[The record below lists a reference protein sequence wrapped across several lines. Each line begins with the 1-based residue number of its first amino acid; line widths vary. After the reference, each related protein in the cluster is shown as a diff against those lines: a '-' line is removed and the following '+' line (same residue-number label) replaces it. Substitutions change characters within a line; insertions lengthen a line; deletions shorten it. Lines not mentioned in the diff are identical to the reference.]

1 MNKESTYQMDDE
13 NGFEN
18 QNMQDIIS
26 FDSPLAP
33 HLDPYSLLYLQK
45 YNDFNIDYQK
55 PNNNNENEHE
65 NEANLNSPISNH
77 NTITISPN
85 LSNNTFYIS
94 NTPPNLSND
103 NICFDTLNAIC
114 PSNIENKD
122 SFLLNKKRSQS
133 NKGNSPRRKKLK
145 LFWKNNKKEV
155 ERIEIN
161 LPKKYGRRKLGEK
174 GERNHNKNSKDN
186 IMRTIKV
193 HFRKYIYSIIKS
205 YYKGVEK
212 MKKIDNNFN
221 ENLKKDYNIK
231 LYNTTLKD
239 IFINTKLSKKYKHY
253 PKDSNKNLINKIYE
267 ENKETSLIKILNL
280 KYGEVFEIY
289 IRKIKN
295 EELSSELR
303 EKIEGTNILENEE
316 LKDIDWLI
324 QEKEK
329 KLIEN
334 NDKEKIEEYKKEII
348 NLCLD
353 FKGWF
358 DRKIGRKR
366 VKKKTNEQ

>member
-1 MNKESTYQMDDE
+1 MNIESSYQSDDE
-13 NGFEN
+13 NSSEN
-18 QNMQDIIS
+18 QIMSDFIS
-26 FDSPLAP
+26 SAPFSPL
-33 HLDPYSLLYLQK
+33 DLQK
-45 YNDFNIDYQK
+45 YNEFIINDHI
-55 PNNNNENEHE
+55 PNNNNQNENG
-65 NEANLNSPISNH
+65 NEANLNSPSLNH
-77 NTITISPN
+77 NT
-85 LSNNTFYIS
+85 FYTS
-94 NTPPNLSND
+94 NTPPIFSN
-103 NICFDTLNAIC
+103 NICT
-114 PSNIENKD
+114 SNIEKKD
-122 SFLLNKKRSQS
+122 SILLNKKRSQS
-133 NKGNSPRRKKLK
+133 NKGNLPRRTKLK

-161 LPKKYGRRKLGEK
+161 LPKEKCGRRKLGEK
-174 GERNHNKNSKDN
+174 EERNHNKYSKDN

-193 HFRKYIYSIIKS
+193 HFRKYIYNIIKS
-205 YYKGVEK
+205 YYKGVEQL
-212 MKKIDNNFN
+212 KKIDNNFN

-295 EELSSELR
+295 EELSSKLK

-324 QEKEK
+324 REKEK
-329 KLIEN
+329 KLIKN
-334 NDKEKIEEYKKEII
+334 DDKEKIEEYKKEII

-366 VKKKTNEQ
+366 AKKKTNEQ